1 MCAGDLNS
9 GSYFDRKFFYQVNHL
24 LIPKYMPLK
33 FFFLLCIIVCVCVL
47 GELCCVYVHVSPE
60 LLDPLR
66 ARVTGSC
73 VLLSV
78 GARNELPSTE
88 MEVCS
93 LHH

>member
-1 MCAGDLNS
+1 M
-9 GSYFDRKFFYQVNHL
+9 
-24 LIPKYMPLK
+24 
-33 FFFLLCIIVCVCVL
+33 CVCVGGIVL
-47 GELCCVYVHVSPE
+47 CVYVHVSPE